1 MAELQIAL
9 TVDLQEDLLPLSAML
24 RQRGVAHKIFEEQGR
39 QVLAVAQA
47 EQVPSVQA
55 MYKAW
60 QSGEL
65 EIQLQRRAA
74 PAAPATGLQ
83 WRRAPV
89 TVLFAAIAV
98 AVFLG
103 FYVGLPRAWMG
114 YLTFLPFAVV
124 GDQLAFADM
133 GGQYWR
139 FITPIFIHFGWLHI
153 VFNSLWLWDLG
164 SRVER
169 VMGSFNML
177 LLFLVIALVSNVAQF
192 VFGGP
197 GLLIYQ

>member
-74 PAAPATGLQ
+74 PAAPATGSTACRFGRFRWNTGAGVSGSLRGS
-83 WRRAPV
+83 RRAP
-89 TVLFAAIAV
+89 
-98 AVFLG
+98 
-103 FYVGLPRAWMG
+103 
-114 YLTFLPFAVV
+114 
-124 GDQLAFADM
+124 
-133 GGQYWR
+133 
-139 FITPIFIHFGWLHI
+139 
-153 VFNSLWLWDLG
+153 
-164 SRVER
+164 E
-169 VMGSFNML
+169 
-177 LLFLVIALVSNVAQF
+177 
-192 VFGGP
+192 
-197 GLLIYQ
+197 